1 MRVNADHVQGTLL
14 SENIEAEATV
24 TFGFRL
30 TPYMPVHVEIVHLFM
45 FMFLLSQQLRG
56 AQNMSYV

>member
-1 MRVNADHVQGTLL
+1 L

-24 TFGFRL
+24 TFGLRL

-56 AQNMSYV
+56 ARNMSYV